1 MTLNRPN
8 LFWPAA
14 GLAVLLAFPPL
25 WTSAQQSRLQQ
36 TPAPADDALRA
47 APPLTRLFALDA
59 YTQYE
64 LLADPNE
71 HAFRIIYLSQET
83 RAGATLLIN
92 GTRHGSDG
100 GGIEVYDPR
109 TGEPLKFEYIGGE
122 EARARKLPGQFVPE
136 DHYIVA
142 QLPRPVPVGGEG
154 RVLIIKTYKDART
167 YYAEGE
173 QIVWV
178 RALSAMR
185 FGVVLPRGYAFTS
198 ANIASQVSTLP
209 DGRLKLSLTNPSGGG
224 SPITIRAR
232 KTAAAFE
239 GLPDW
244 DKRRDKTWDDSKTLY
259 DLDAPETHRFRV
271 EQTYSE
277 TRKGERV
284 RLSGAPT
291 VDLKVVDLDTAQPLK
306 LAKEGRETVA
316 KLDVPIV
323 NERQSA
329 RLKVSGGVADPA
341 YAVANGTLRF
351 QRTVTGLRNTIW
363 LPAGWEVMNVS
374 QPCTLGTNQ
383 GRAFVAL
390 VNIQQ
395 EEGLKVSLTARR
407 GVGANQSQ

>member
-1 MTLNRPN
+1 MYQPKSLW
-8 LFWPAA
+8 LSAA
-14 GLAVLLAFPPL
+14 GLALAFTLLPL
-25 WTSAQQSRLQQ
+25 WTSAQQPRPPQ
-36 TPAPADDALRA
+36 TPAPTDDALRA

-64 LLADPNE
+64 LLDDPNE
-71 HAFRIIYLSQET
+71 HAFRIIYLPQET

-142 QLPRPVPVGGEG
+142 QLPQPVPVGGEG
-154 RVLIIKTYKDART
+154 RVLIYKTYKDART

-178 RALSAMR
+178 RGLSAMR
-185 FGVVLPRGYAFTS
+185 FGVVLPRGYAFAS
-198 ANIASQVSTLP
+198 ANIAAQVATLP

-232 KTAAAFE
+232 KTMATFE
-239 GLPDW
+239 GQPDW
-244 DKRRDKTWDDSKTLY
+244 DKSRDKAWDDSKTLY

-271 EQTYSE
+271 EQTHSDF
-277 TRKGERV
+277 RKGDRV
-284 RLSGAPT
+284 RLGNAPT
-291 VDLKVVDLDTAQPLK
+291 MDLKVIDLDTAQPLK
-306 LAKEGRETVA
+306 PAKEGREMIA

-341 YAVANGTLRF
+341 AYGMTKGTLRF
-351 QRTVTGLRNTIW
+351 QRTVTGLRNTIL
-363 LPAGWEVMNVS
+363 LPAGWEVASVS
-374 QPCTLGTNQ
+374 QPCTLGTYQ

-395 EEGLKVSLTARR
+395 EDAVKVSISARR
-407 GVGANQSQ
+407 TTP

>member
-1 MTLNRPN
+1 MLSLRTWL
-8 LFWPAA
+8 ATI
-14 GLAVLLAFPPL
+14 GLAVLLALPAF
-25 WTSAQQSRLQQ
+25 WASAQQPRTQQ
-36 TPAPADDALRA
+36 APAPADDALRA

-64 LLADPNE
+64 LLDDPNE
-71 HAFRIIYLSQET
+71 HAFRIVFLPQET

-154 RVLIIKTYKDART
+154 RVLIYKTYKDART

-185 FGVVLPRGYAFTS
+185 FGVVLPRGYAFAS
-198 ANIASQVSTLP
+198 ANIAAQVTTLP
-209 DGRLKLSLTNPSGGG
+209 DGRLKLALTNPSGGG

-232 KTAAAFE
+232 KTAATFE
-239 GLPDW
+239 GQADW
-244 DKRRDKTWDDSKTLY
+244 DKQRDKAWDDSRTLY
-259 DLDAPETHRFRV
+259 DLDAPETHRLRV

-284 RLSGAPT
+284 RLSNAPAL
-291 VDLKVVDLDTAQPLK
+291 DLKVIDLDTAQPLK
-306 LAKEGRETVA
+306 LMKEGRATVV

-329 RLKVSGGVADPA
+329 RLKVSGSVIDAA
-341 YAVANGTLRF
+341 YNVANGTLRF
-351 QRTVTGLRNTIW
+351 QRTVSGLRNTIL

-374 QPCTLGTNQ
+374 QPCTLGVYQ

-395 EEGLKVSLTARR
+395 EDAVKVSISARR
-407 GVGANQSQ
+407 VTP

>member
-1 MTLNRPN
+1 MLSLRTWFVTLS
-8 LFWPAA
+8 WAVW
-14 GLAVLLAFPPL
+14 LALPPL
-25 WTSAQQSRLQQ
+25 WTSAQQPRPPQ

-47 APPLTRLFALDA
+47 SPPLTRLFALDA

-64 LLADPNE
+64 LLDDPNE
-71 HAFRIIYLSQET
+71 HAFRIVYLPQET

-154 RVLIIKTYKDART
+154 RVLIYKTYKDARS
-167 YYAEGE
+167 YYAEGPSNE
-173 QIVWV
+173 AIVWV
-178 RALSAMR
+178 RGLSAMR
-185 FGVVLPRGYAFTS
+185 FGVVLPRGYAFAS
-198 ANIASQVSTLP
+198 ANIAAQVTALP

-232 KTAAAFE
+232 KTSATLE
-239 GLPDW
+239 GQPDW
-244 DKRRDKTWDDSKTLY
+244 DKSRDKAWDDSKTLY
-259 DLDAPETHRFRV
+259 DLDAPESHRFRV

-277 TRKGERV
+277 RRKGDRL
-284 RLSGAPT
+284 RLSNAPAL
-291 VDLKVVDLDTAQPLK
+291 DLKVMDLDTALPLK
-306 LAKEGRETVA
+306 VSKAGREMVA

-329 RLKVSGGVADPA
+329 RLKVSGGVADARA
-341 YAVANGTLRF
+341 YSVTGGTLRF
-351 QRTVTGLRNTIW
+351 QRTVTGLRNTIL
-363 LPAGWEVMNVS
+363 LPAGWEVMSVS
-374 QPCTLGTNQ
+374 QPCTLGKFQ

-390 VNIQQ
+390 INIQQ
-395 EEGLKVSLTARR
+395 EDGLKVSITARR
-407 GVGANQSQ
+407 TVQQ

>member
-1 MTLNRPN
+1 MTLNRLK

-14 GLAVLLAFPPL
+14 GLVVLFTLIPL
-25 WTSAQQSRLQQ
+25 WTAAQQPRPQQ
-36 TPAPADDALRA
+36 AQAPADDALRA
-47 APPLTRLFALDA
+47 SPPLTRLFALDA

-64 LLADPNE
+64 LLDDPNE
-71 HAFRIIYLSQET
+71 HAFRIIYLPQET

-109 TGEPLKFEYIGGE
+109 TGEPLKFEYLGGE

-154 RVLIIKTYKDART
+154 RVLIYKTYKDART

-185 FGVVLPRGYAFTS
+185 FGVVLPRGYAFAS
-198 ANIASQVSTLP
+198 ANIASQVATLP

-232 KTAAAFE
+232 KTGATFE
-239 GLPDW
+239 GQADW
-244 DKRRDKTWDDSKTLY
+244 EKSRDKAWDDSKTLY
-259 DLDAPETHRFRV
+259 DLDTPETHRFRV
-271 EQTYSE
+271 EQTYSDF
-277 TRKGERV
+277 RKGNRV
-284 RLSGAPT
+284 QLSNAPT
-291 VDLKVVDLDTAQPLK
+291 IDLKVVDLDTAQVLK
-306 LAKEGRETVA
+306 LAKEGREMVA

-329 RLKVSGGVADPA
+329 RLKVSGSVADLVA
-341 YAVANGTLRF
+341 YGVTKGTLRF
-351 QRTVTGLRNTIW
+351 QRTVTGLRNTIL
-363 LPAGWEVMNVS
+363 LPAGWEVARVS
-374 QPCTLGTNQ
+374 QPCTLGTYQ

-395 EEGLKVSLTARR
+395 EDAVKVSISARR
-407 GVGANQSQ
+407 ATP

>member
-1 MTLNRPN
+1 MYQPKSLW
-8 LFWPAA
+8 LFVA
-14 GLAVLLAFPPL
+14 GLAIVFMLTPFGTA
-25 WTSAQQSRLQQ
+25 AQQPRPQQ
-36 TPAPADDALRA
+36 APAHDALRA
-47 APPLTRLFALDA
+47 SPPLTRLFALDA

-64 LLADPNE
+64 LLDDPNE
-71 HAFRIIYLSQET
+71 HAFRIIYLPQET

-122 EARARKLPGQFVPE
+122 EARARKLPGQFVSE

-178 RALSAMR
+178 RGLSAMR
-185 FGVVLPRGYAFTS
+185 FGVVLPRGYAFAS
-198 ANIASQVSTLP
+198 ANIAAQVATLP

-239 GLPDW
+239 GQPDW
-244 DKRRDKTWDDSKTLY
+244 DKSRDKAWDDSKTLY

-277 TRKGERV
+277 MRKGERV
-284 RLSGAPT
+284 RLGNAPAL
-291 VDLKVVDLDTAQPLK
+291 DLKVIDLDTAQPLK
-306 LAKEGRETVA
+306 LAKAGRETVA

-323 NERQSA
+323 NARQSA
-329 RLKVSGGVADPA
+329 RLKVSGGVVDPVT
-341 YAVANGTLRF
+341 YGVTKGTLRF
-351 QRTVTGLRNTIW
+351 QRTVTGLRNTIL
-363 LPAGWEVMNVS
+363 LPAGWEVATVS
-374 QPCTLGTNQ
+374 QPCTLGTYQ

-395 EEGLKVSLTARR
+395 EDAVKVSISARQLK
-407 GVGANQSQ
+407 N